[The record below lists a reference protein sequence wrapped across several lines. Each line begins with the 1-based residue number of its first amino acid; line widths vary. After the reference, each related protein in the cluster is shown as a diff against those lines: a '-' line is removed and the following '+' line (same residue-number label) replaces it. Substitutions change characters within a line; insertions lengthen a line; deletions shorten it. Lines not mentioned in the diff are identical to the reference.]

1 MTRATE
7 VLEYRKARLL
17 IPFACSCVIQAVV
30 TAYGLLGGSMIQ
42 KLGIVCMFG
51 LVLVSGVNSASALG
65 PIQSSPSIQGD
76 VVAASFFGRP
86 YPYGYTGW
94 GPCVRY
100 VEVQTRW
107 GLRLRR
113 VRACR

>member
-1 MTRATE
+1 MIDRFGFIC
-7 VLEYRKARLL
+7 LL
-17 IPFACSCVIQAVV
+17 GLALMSSIGPVSAFGPVNVI
-30 TAYGLLGGSMIQ
+30 GGSMNTR
-42 KLGIVCMFG
+42 
-51 LVLVSGVNSASALG
+51 S
-65 PIQSSPSIQGD
+65 D
-76 VVAASFFGRP
+76 VVEVSFFGRP

-113 VRACR
+113 VNICR

>member
-1 MTRATE
+1 MG
-7 VLEYRKARLL
+7 V
-17 IPFACSCVIQAVV
+17 P
-30 TAYGLLGGSMIQ
+30 MIQ
-42 KLGIVCMFG
+42 KFGFACLLGLA
-51 LVLVSGVNSASALG
+51 LVGSVSSASALG
-65 PIQSSPSIQGD
+65 PVNSVGLSLNIQGD
-76 VVAASFFGRP
+76 LLDASFFGRP

-113 VRACR
+113 VRVCR

>member
-1 MTRATE
+1 MIQRFS
-7 VLEYRKARLL
+7 
-17 IPFACSCVIQAVV
+17 FACLL
-30 TAYGLLGGSMIQ
+30 GLL
-42 KLGIVCMFG
+42 
-51 LVLVSGVNSASALG
+51 LVSGVSSASAFG
-65 PIQSSPSIQGD
+65 PVNSVGSFVNAQPD
-76 VVAASFFGRP
+76 LLDASFFGRP

-94 GPCVRY
+94 GPCIRY